1 MKAIARDSCI
11 FYAKVGREKDVR
23 NKRDERG
30 LDGYIILE
38 DTWTNKDYPKNTI
51 KGMGGKKPGRRF
63 FSKASKVLA
72 QDCSGTVYVFL
83 PLGSGTTWSG
93 DLADTIWATVE
104 WPTLVA
110 NPNVDRVIRLDMNNA
125 NIREAIKGSLPKRSI
140 ADIEARDPNDKCTLY
155 PGYRVFGHPNARLPG
170 VLRCR

>member
-1 MKAIARDSCI
+1 M
-11 FYAKVGREKDVR
+11 FYAKVGIEKDVK

-30 LDGYIILE
+30 LNGYILLE
-38 DTWTNKDYPKNTI
+38 DTWTDKDYPKNTI
-51 KGMGGKKPGRRF
+51 NGMTGKKTRGRRF

-83 PLGSGTTWSG
+83 PPGSGTTWSG
-93 DLADTIWATVE
+93 DLVGTIWSNDE
-104 WPTLVA
+104 WPALVA
-110 NPNVDRVIRLDMNNA
+110 NPKIDRVIRLDMNDA
-125 NIREAIKGSLPKRSI
+125 NKGEAIKGSLPKRSV
-140 ADIEARDPNDKCTLY
+140 AAIEARDSNDKCTLY